1 MENKIKNMGYWKA
14 KNNVP
19 SGLKMKSPFYAEL
32 DFDEE
37 GIEQEY
43 DTTTEETMTTPE
55 YSGDKEG
62 WGWAAYELAQWDK
75 RRKANNPS
83 TEEEIVDDAPLEM
96 SSPNKM
102 GVGNT
107 MGVASNLANQSQ
119 KMKNYAQSQQ
129 GMGQV
134 GYGQQGY
141 NPFGFYPPAM
151 MAMMNQKNAMNQG
164 AATDQPVQN
173 PVVQPVQQPVQSPPV
188 EDPNAALTMRKSPVT
203 QAVTMEPETE
213 KDGSSV
219 AGQYLQKNKDGE
231 IFDVQEGTKYTDPK
245 GIVKFKEMD
254 LGGEIVLA
262 PADDDIVY
270 LIKNNEII
278 GIK

>member
-75 RRKANNPS
+75 RRKANNPP

-107 MGVASNLANQSQ
+107 MGVASNLANQR
-119 KMKNYAQSQQ
+119 QSQQ

-141 NPFGFYPPAM
+141 NPFGFYPPIMQEM
-151 MAMMNQKNAMNQG
+151 MRRKNMAAMNQG
-164 AATDQPVQN
+164 TATDQPVQN

-254 LGGEIVLA
+254 LGSGEIVLT